1 MVINRGG
8 KEEPRPKRPK
18 GIMEHTILIVDD
30 NRFIVE
36 GLHAIL
42 RKRGFRTISAMSGIE
57 ALDLLSRGV
66 PDLVLLDI
74 SMEPID
80 GWETLRR
87 MRANPDLVQVPVI
100 VFSARRTLSEE
111 ASYHH
116 LNVSEVL
123 TKPINTSLL
132 LDVITRILSREDET
146 GGKGSE
152 GEASKSKAGDGSED
166 AGPGEEAQ
174 SEGVP
179 PDLGRTGSVTGEEN
193 LEKAEEKTGST
204 DIEIKSQEDVTG
216 PVVQEPGRDTETEKK
231 GKKSLDARLLEFH
244 ISLGFEKHLSE

>member
-1 MVINRGG
+1 
-8 KEEPRPKRPK
+8 
-18 GIMEHTILIVDD
+18 MEHTILIVDD

-42 RKRGFRTISAMSGIE
+42 RKRGFRTMSALSGSE
-57 ALDLLSRGV
+57 ALDLLSRVV

-100 VFSARRTLSEE
+100 VFSARKTLSEE
-111 ASYHH
+111 VSHHH
-116 LNVSEVL
+116 LNISEVL

-132 LDVITRILSREDET
+132 IKVITRILLREDQEEGKEGGGET
-146 GGKGSE
+146 RESE
-152 GEASKSKAGDGSED
+152 AGDGAAD
-166 AGPGEEAQ
+166 VGPRGEAQ
-174 SEGVP
+174 SEEISPGF
-179 PDLGRTGSVTGEEN
+179 GRTGSVTGKEN
-193 LEKAEEKTGST
+193 LEKGEEKAGTTDIEVKTQDEETRPAERESERERETEKTGR
-204 DIEIKSQEDVTG
+204 KN
-216 PVVQEPGRDTETEKK
+216 
-231 GKKSLDARLLEFH
+231 LDARLLEFH